1 MNYLWIIGKIV
12 IIYFI
17 LIALL
22 RVLGKREVGQL
33 SIFDLVILLIIAD
46 IASIGIDND
55 EFFWAS
61 LLCLLVLAVLQKI
74 LSYALLHFAKLRNI
88 CDGNPRIIV
97 YEGTLQ
103 VKNMQ
108 KELYT
113 IDDLVCQMRL
123 EHIMDIAE
131 IKLAILE
138 TNGTLSIFKK
148 YNHSEVIMPVI
159 LSGEYIA
166 ENMNCIGLDKSRI
179 DKALKEN
186 KLDIKYILYAS
197 YQKGQL
203 TYYYKKNKKLSE
215 IKASHLT
222 IS

>member
-1 MNYLWIIGKIV
+1 MNYLWIIGKII

-17 LIALL
+17 LICLL

-55 EFFWAS
+55 EFFWPS
-61 LLCLLVLAVLQKI
+61 LLCLLVLAILQKI

-103 VKNMQ
+103 VKNMK

-123 EHIMDIAE
+123 EHIMDIGE

-148 YNHSEVIMPVI
+148 YNHDKVIMPVI
-159 LSGEYIA
+159 LSGEYI
-166 ENMNCIGLDKSRI
+166 EYNLNCIGVEKTKI
-179 DKALKEN
+179 EKALKEN
-186 KLDIKYILYAS
+186 KLDLKYILYAS
-197 YQKGQL
+197 YQQGKI
-203 TYYYKKNKKLSE
+203 TYYYKKNKRLTE
-215 IKASHLT
+215 IQASHLS
-222 IS
+222 I